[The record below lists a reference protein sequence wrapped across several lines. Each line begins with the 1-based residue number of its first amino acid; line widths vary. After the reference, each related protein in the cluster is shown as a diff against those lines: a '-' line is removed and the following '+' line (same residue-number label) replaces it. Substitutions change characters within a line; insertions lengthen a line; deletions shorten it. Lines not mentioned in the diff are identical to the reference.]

1 MFFSCGK
8 KKVCRY
14 CNGTREEI
22 STHFNNSAFEC
33 RTVFSYNNQSNI
45 VEEFPQYSTVY
56 GIKSRSPLNEL
67 QNFHI
72 IGRQPFDIY
81 HDIYEGLAVDVLSL
95 SIEAFVKA
103 RYFSIDILNDR
114 IKNFSYAM
122 FEKTDKP
129 QIITKTGS
137 WDAFRVRQQAVEMS
151 NLLRIFPLLV
161 GDLVPDTD
169 FKWGLL
175 ISFFQLVQALA
186 SPIFSTGSACYLA
199 GLVEDFLKDFHHEF
213 NISVKPKNH
222 YLVHY
227 PAQIV
232 ECGPPVDHDT
242 VRFEG
247 KHHYFT
253 EIYNRSKNRVNIC
266 KSMATRHQF
275 LMHLH
280 YSKGNILAHDCP
292 IPVFSDTIKV
302 SSFSPVIQ
310 SLIANVTTM
319 DTITV
324 CRGAKYQGF
333 HYRKD
338 NAIATGMGPDMVNFG

>member
-1 MFFSCGK
+1 MSSYGHSAILAPLIKDLQHLELTGISFNNHGVDINLCGSLALLVADNLATHAIGGFNECFSPVVT
-8 KKVCRY
+8 KVCRY

-22 STHFNNSAFEC
+22 STHFNKSAFEC
-33 RTVFSYNNQSNI
+33 RTVFSHNNQSNI

-56 GIKSRSPLNEL
+56 GILNEL
-67 QNFHI
+67 QYFHI

-122 FEKTDKP
+122 FEKTDTP

-151 NLLRIFPLLV
+151 NLFRIFPLLV

-169 FKWGLL
+169 FKWDLL

-199 GLVEDFLKDFHHEF
+199 GLVEDFLKDFLHEF
-213 NISVKPKNH
+213 NISVKPK
-222 YLVHY
+222 
-227 PAQIV
+227 II
-232 ECGPPVDHDT
+232 T
-242 VRFEG
+242 WF
-247 KHHYFT
+247 
-253 EIYNRSKNRVNIC
+253 I
-266 KSMATRHQF
+266 
-275 LMHLH
+275 
-280 YSKGNILAHDCP
+280 
-292 IPVFSDTIKV
+292 
-302 SSFSPVIQ
+302 IQ
-310 SLIANVTTM
+310 P
-319 DTITV
+319 
-324 CRGAKYQGF
+324 R
-333 HYRKD
+333 
-338 NAIATGMGPDMVNFG
+338 